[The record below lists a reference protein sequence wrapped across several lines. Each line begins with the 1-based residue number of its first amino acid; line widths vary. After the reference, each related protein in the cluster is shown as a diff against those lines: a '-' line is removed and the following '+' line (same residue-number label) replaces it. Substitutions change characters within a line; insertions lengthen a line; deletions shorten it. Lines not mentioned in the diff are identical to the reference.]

1 MVRDEPSRREGL
13 REPDAGGDERE
24 GEDGKWVS
32 TSHSTAF
39 GGGGRGLCLWHSSL
53 HSNISNWLW
62 WKPEEGLVQLAQ
74 PGQIPGEELGNIHP
88 WISTLEN
95 ILLRLSALGGIAV
108 SFSIEGQKAGETVPQ
123 AINLTFVIFQVRPV
137 KPSNGYMLWILA
149 CQNLKNAFWDQKAV
163 IYRLGFRNFPILLA
177 ILSVA
182 EM

>member
-1 MVRDEPSRREGL
+1 M
-13 REPDAGGDERE
+13 
-24 GEDGKWVS
+24 
-32 TSHSTAF
+32 
-39 GGGGRGLCLWHSSL
+39 
-53 HSNISNWLW
+53 
-62 WKPEEGLVQLAQ
+62 
-74 PGQIPGEELGNIHP
+74 
-88 WISTLEN
+88 
-95 ILLRLSALGGIAV
+95 

-163 IYRLGFRNFPILLA
+163 IYSLGFRNFPILLA